1 MGRIFDNLE
10 NTVKRISAKYSKPT
24 MHQSQ
29 LEDKSQGWT
38 SFLWTTMLLTG
49 LLAVTIISWLLVWAG
64 KSRRRSIY
72 SQITKQKARWHS
84 ILPTDQSKQ
93 PLFASATKKQADLK
107 KAANNLSSTHA
118 QTASLL
124 ERLRT
129 IDIEMSLRSKKF
141 ESGKSNLASE
151 PTLKYKSPTLINQTE
166 GACCSCDFSTS
177 EKTCSCD
184 LSTEQLCAQPS
195 LLAPKRRPYGRCLSL
210 TMSSKP
216 HLGLLPP
223 SSFYKADVSSL
234 PPDVT
239 KRRRYLRSLS
249 DASDNWIQY
258 IHQRAE
264 QGSISFSLSYSCTIE
279 VLQVTINRLIG
290 MRPISIADQSLMRQK
305 EAAYKVYVKLRNRQL
320 TSEDQQ
326 SVERRSS
333 LVTQP
338 AFGILNPLF
347 DQTLTF
353 DLKVK
358 DINAHE
364 IVFTIHRILVQEGE
378 LGKMVCRKS
387 RSFSLQSTS
396 GRYSSSNLLLPLKH
410 LCIGV
415 VHYRL
420 NSYVLINKADT
431 MKDIWQGIQ
440 RPTELDEISSDDAQL
455 TRKSTGDCAE
465 QKIRLKSKP
474 SDTSEYITSNCED
487 AEKPAMELSIFY
499 SSVDSIITVCLGSAK
514 GLKFRPSD
522 VSAFLR
528 TVLYKGEKI
537 VATFRSQPLP
547 IPDLS
552 NQMGLRTE
560 VSDGISTQ
568 MRPRKSLFSQN
579 EIARFQVSLSR
590 ILNKDTLGLV
600 IYLCT
605 RGRFGQ
611 CRVVGQC
618 STGGNGFLRSESTQ
632 QWQQL
637 VESIRRSDRKEK
649 GKMYSTEPISAWH
662 TLS

>member
-1 MGRIFDNLE
+1 MGRISDNLG
-10 NTVKRISAKYSKPT
+10 NTVKRISAKYSKST
-24 MHQSQ
+24 MQQSQ
-29 LEDKSQGWT
+29 LEDKRQSWT
-38 SFLWTTMLLTG
+38 SFLWTTLLLTG
-49 LLAVTIISWLLVWAG
+49 LLAVILILWLLVWAG
-64 KSRRRSIY
+64 KSRRKNSY
-72 SQITKQKARWHS
+72 SKINKQKARWDS
-84 ILPTDQSKQ
+84 ILHTDQSKQ
-93 PLFASATKKQADLK
+93 PLFASATKK
-107 KAANNLSSTHA
+107 AANNLSSTQA

-141 ESGKSNLASE
+141 ESGKSKLVLPPSS
-151 PTLKYKSPTLINQTE
+151 KYKSPSAINQTE
-166 GACCSCDFSTS
+166 GACCSCDFSTP
-177 EKTCSCD
+177 ERTCSCD
-184 LSTEQLCAQPS
+184 LSKPQLCAQPS
-195 LLAPKRRPYGRCLSL
+195 FPVPKRRPYGRCLSL

-216 HLGLLPP
+216 DLGLLPP
-223 SSFYKADVSSL
+223 SSFSNAGTSSL

-239 KRRRYLRSLS
+239 KRRRCLRSLS

-258 IHQRAE
+258 IHHKAE
-264 QGSISFSLSYSCTIE
+264 QGSISFSLSYSCTVE
-279 VLQVTINRLIG
+279 VLQITIHRLIG
-290 MRPISIADQSLMRQK
+290 MRPISIADQCLMRQK

-326 SVERRSS
+326 FVERRSS

-338 AFGILNPLF
+338 AFGILNPVF

-378 LGKMVCRKS
+378 PGRTFCRKS

-396 GRYSSSNLLLPLKH
+396 GRYSFSNLLSPLKH

-420 NSYVLINKADT
+420 NSYVLINKADA
-431 MKDIWQGIQ
+431 MRDIWQSIQ

-455 TRKSTGDCAE
+455 TRKSNADCAE
-465 QKIRLKSKP
+465 PKIRPKSKP
-474 SDTSEYITSNCED
+474 SDTSERTTSNCED
-487 AEKPAMELSIFY
+487 TEKPAMEISIFY
-499 SSVDSIITVCLGSAK
+499 SSVDSIIAVCLGSAK

-522 VSAFLR
+522 VSAFVR

-537 VATFRSQPLP
+537 LATFRSQPLP
-547 IPDLS
+547 IPDLL
-552 NQMGLRTE
+552 NQMRPTTG
-560 VSDGISTQ
+560 VSEGISTQ
-568 MRPRKSLFSQN
+568 MRPSKSLFPQN
-579 EIARFQVSLSR
+579 EIAHFQVQLTR

-618 STGGNGFLRSESTQ
+618 ATGGTGFLRSESTQ

-649 GKMYSTEPISAWH
+649 GEKYSTEPISVWH

>member
-1 MGRIFDNLE
+1 
-10 NTVKRISAKYSKPT
+10 

-29 LEDKSQGWT
+29 VEDKTGSWT
-38 SFLWTTMLLTG
+38 LFLWTTILLTG
-49 LLAVTIISWLLVWAG
+49 LLAVILISWLLVWAG
-64 KSRRRSIY
+64 KSRRKSSY
-72 SQITKQKARWHS
+72 SQITKPKSRWDSVLH
-84 ILPTDQSKQ
+84 TNQSSR
-93 PLFASATKKQADLK
+93 PLFASATKKQTDFERGF
-107 KAANNLSSTHA
+107 NSPSTTHA

-141 ESGKSNLASE
+141 QSGRSNLVLPPSLKHKNTAS
-151 PTLKYKSPTLINQTE
+151 INHTE
-166 GACCSCDFSTS
+166 GAFCSCDFSTS
-177 EKTCSCD
+177 ERACSCY
-184 LSTEQLCAQPS
+184 LSTPQLCTQPS
-195 LLAPKRRPYGRCLSL
+195 LQAPGTKPYGRCLSL

-216 HLGLLPP
+216 HLGFLPP
-223 SSFYKADVSSL
+223 SNFYKADVSSL

-239 KRRRYLRSLS
+239 KRRRCLRSLS

-258 IHQRAE
+258 INHRAE

-279 VLQVTINRLIG
+279 VLQITINRLIG

-305 EAAYKVYVKLRNRQL
+305 EAAYKVFVKLRNRQL
-320 TSEDQQ
+320 TSEDQRY
-326 SVERRSS
+326 VERRSS

-338 AFGILNPLF
+338 AFGILNPVF

-358 DINAHE
+358 DIDVHE

-387 RSFSLQSTS
+387 RSFSLHSTS
-396 GRYSSSNLLLPLKH
+396 ERYSLSNLLLPLKH

-431 MKDIWQGIQ
+431 MKDIWQSIQ

-455 TRKSTGDCAE
+455 TRKSNTDWVE
-465 QKIRLKSKP
+465 QKTRLKSKSP
-474 SDTSEYITSNCED
+474 NTSEHITSNGEG
-487 AEKPAMELSIFY
+487 AEKPAMEISIFY
-499 SSVDSIITVCLGSAK
+499 SSVDSIIAVCLGNAK

-522 VSAFLR
+522 AFVR

-537 VATFRSQPLP
+537 LATFRSQPLP
-547 IPDLS
+547 IPDLL
-552 NQMGLRTE
+552 N
-560 VSDGISTQ
+560 Q
-568 MRPRKSLFSQN
+568 MRPTTGVSEGTSTQLRSSKSLSPHN
-579 EIARFQVSLSR
+579 EIARFQVKLTR
-590 ILNKDTLGLV
+590 ILNRDTLGLV

-618 STGGNGFLRSESTQ
+618 ATGGSGFLRSESTQ
-632 QWQQL
+632 QWQLL
-637 VESIRRSDRKEK
+637 VESIRRSDRKETGEK
-649 GKMYSTEPISAWH
+649 YSTEPISVWH